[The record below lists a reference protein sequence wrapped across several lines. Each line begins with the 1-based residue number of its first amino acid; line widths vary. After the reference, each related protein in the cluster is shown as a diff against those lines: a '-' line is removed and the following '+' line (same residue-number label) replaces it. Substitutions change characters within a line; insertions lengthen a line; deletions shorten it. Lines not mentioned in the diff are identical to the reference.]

1 MIATQMNVKTGLET
15 VRPFSA
21 VSATPKDSVSLMSL
35 KLKGVLQVVE
45 EKRKVSTHKLN
56 GIEEIQHSS

>member
-1 MIATQMNVKTGLET
+1 M